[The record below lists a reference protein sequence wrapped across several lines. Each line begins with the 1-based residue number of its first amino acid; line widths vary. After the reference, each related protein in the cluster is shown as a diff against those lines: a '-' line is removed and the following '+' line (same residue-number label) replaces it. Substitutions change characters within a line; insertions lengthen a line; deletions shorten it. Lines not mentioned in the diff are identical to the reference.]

1 MIKELKYLRT
11 DFISFIKKDFNL
23 FSYLYTFIIIIVS
36 ITLVYTTDI
45 GRELGKGIA
54 PFSNKIVNNFLLFSF
69 LYFIIL
75 IPILIKTKKTKLLTF
90 SFILKALVFLVAMSF
105 ADIFSWRSFISF
117 DDLSR
122 TENKFIWN
130 ILWWSKNLI
139 FVLPIIIIMR
149 LLFDKKIPGLYGLC
163 RGKQHIKAYL
173 WLYIIIIPL
182 LLAVSFTP
190 QFISYYP
197 IGKVWDFDGLFGN
210 SMLKNLLI
218 FESFYIVNFLMV
230 ELIFRGTFVIGL
242 GKNIL
247 HHAVL
252 PMVTIYVALHF
263 GKPIFETISAIF
275 GGFFLG
281 AIAYQSKHIWGGVF
295 IHIGIALFIEII
307 RISQYYF
314 LGF

>member
-1 MIKELKYLRT
+1 MIKELRCLWT
-11 DFISFIKKDFNL
+11 DFISFIKKDYNL
-23 FSYLYTFIIIIVS
+23 FSYLYTFIVIVVS
-36 ITLVYTTDI
+36 ITLVYTTHI
-45 GRELGKGIA
+45 GGELGKGLA

-75 IPILIKTKKTKLLTF
+75 IPILIKTKKTKLLSF
-90 SFILKALVFLVAMSF
+90 SFILKALVFLMAMSF
-105 ADIFSWRSFISF
+105 ADIFSWRSYISF
-117 DDLSR
+117 DNFSR
-122 TENKFIWN
+122 TENRFIWN
-130 ILWWSKNLI
+130 ILWWSKNVI
-139 FVLPIIIIMR
+139 FVLPIIIIMK

-182 LLAVSFTP
+182 LIAVSFTP
-190 QFISYYP
+190 QFRSYYP
-197 IGKVWDFDGLFGN
+197 IGKVWNYDGLFGN
-210 SMLKNLLI
+210 SMIINILI
-218 FESFYIVNFLMV
+218 FELFYIVNFIMV

-295 IHIGIALFIEII
+295 IHIGIAVFIEII
-307 RISQYYF
+307 RITEYYF
-314 LGF
+314 FGF